1 MPINKTEIINC
12 YKQFISELK
21 LILNDK
27 IIIPFNDFET
37 NLVYYLNMFN
47 IYFDKESNY
56 KKSYSLL
63 IAYSQIKLDNE
74 EFNKIYPIV
83 IQFVEKVKKL
93 L

>member
-27 IIIPFNDFET
+27 IIIPFDDFET

-56 KKSYSLL
+56 
-63 IAYSQIKLDNE
+63 
-74 EFNKIYPIV
+74 
-83 IQFVEKVKKL
+83 
-93 L
+93 